1 MLWSTKVELSSGVR
15 ASYEVE
21 LSELTEVPSREVMS
35 SAWTSGIMFHGRN
48 VWQSVYGHDGA
59 QRCVEWLK
67 ERLESDRDIH
77 VDAQEVY
84 LGYDI
89 ATGQFIMG
97 LDVWA
102 TPGFGSYGDDY
113 NMGVAIVVDG
123 NGRPLRILS
132 QSDEGL
138 FYRTQYL
145 DLSLSMEDTLVHV
158 RLS

>member
-1 MLWSTKVELSSGVR
+1 MLWSTKVELSAGVR

-21 LSELTEVPSREVMS
+21 LSKLTEVPSQEVMS
-35 SAWTSGIMFHGRN
+35 SAWTSGIKFHGRN
-48 VWQSVYGHDGA
+48 VWESVYGNDGA
-59 QRCVEWLK
+59 QRCAEWLK
-67 ERLESDRDIH
+67 ERLESDRDIG
-77 VDAQEVY
+77 VDVQEVY

-89 ATGQFIMG
+89 DTGEFIMG
-97 LDVWA
+97 FDVWA
-102 TPGFGSYGDDY
+102 TPGFGSYGDDF

-145 DLSLSMEDTLVHV
+145 DLCLSMKDTLVHV
-158 RLS
+158 RLA